1 MDYILEMKKIS
12 KSFGNVHA
20 LMGVDFCLKK
30 GEVVALLGDNG
41 AGKSTLIKIM
51 SGLYTQDSG
60 EIVISGD
67 TKDVRK
73 WNVRS
78 ARESGIETVY
88 QDRALGYSQP
98 LWRNLFAGRHIK
110 NSFGLI
116 DVKAEIEA
124 SQKIIDDFGLSGAGI
139 SPNTPALV
147 LSGGERQGLAI
158 GRAMYFRAEVVVL
171 DEPTTALAVNE
182 VEYVL
187 NFARIVR
194 DEGRSVVIITHS
206 IDHAWSIAD
215 RFVILSHGR
224 VFCVCDKKDL
234 TLESLL
240 LKLREASR

>member
-1 MDYILEMKKIS
+1 MDYILEMRNIS

-20 LMGVDFCLKK
+20 LRGVDFCLRK
-30 GEVVALLGDNG
+30 GEIIALLGDNG

-60 EIVISGD
+60 DIFIS
-67 TKDVRK
+67 KEKKRVSS

-110 NSFGLI
+110 NRFGLI
-116 DVKAEIEA
+116 DVRAEIEA

-139 SPNTPALV
+139 SPQTPALV

-182 VEYVL
+182 AEYVL
-187 NFARIVR
+187 NFARRVR

-224 VFCVCDKKDL
+224 VFGVCEKKDL
-234 TLESLL
+234 SLESLL